1 MTPEEHDMTQS
12 DTRSLTEIRRE
23 TEQTR
28 AALST
33 TVDELRGTVSDRAA
47 DIKSRLQPEAL
58 KAEVSSYIKSRGER
72 LLQDMTEAARRNP
85 MQAVAVGASVAYPA
99 IKIARAIPLPILMIG
114 AGLFLAGSKTGQ
126 ELTQKA
132 SDMASDAAE
141 EASRRVDDIRTKA
154 ADISDQTMQAMS
166 DMRDR
171 AGETIDR
178 AGEALS
184 GMARQ
189 ASDQTNAIATDASQ
203 IAGHSA
209 DTIQAAASQVTG
221 AMRGAQTRV
230 SESGRELFAAAREH
244 LSEAGDNLS
253 EVGQKAA
260 DTVRG
265 SIQRNPMLIAG
276 LGLLVGGL
284 IASVLPKS
292 ETESNLVGEA
302 SNKVKRKAREAA
314 AAGFESAKSATGEIF
329 ANVAQQASAE
339 GLTPDAMAEGAQ
351 DIRER
356 VQRVAERAVTTAF
369 DPDAQD
375 EEHDHDK
382 SNQNEGIG
390 GGQQNG

>member
-1 MTPEEHDMTQS
+1 
-12 DTRSLTEIRRE
+12 
-23 TEQTR
+23 
-28 AALST
+28 
-33 TVDELRGTVSDRAA
+33 
-47 DIKSRLQPEAL
+47 
-58 KAEVSSYIKSRGER
+58 
-72 LLQDMTEAARRNP
+72 
-85 MQAVAVGASVAYPA
+85 
-99 IKIARAIPLPILMIG
+99 
-114 AGLFLAGSKTGQ
+114 
-126 ELTQKA
+126 
-132 SDMASDAAE
+132 
-141 EASRRVDDIRTKA
+141 
-154 ADISDQTMQAMS
+154 
-166 DMRDR
+166 
-171 AGETIDR
+171 
-178 AGEALS
+178 
-184 GMARQ
+184 MARQ

-244 LSEAGDNLS
+244 LSEAGENLS

>member
-265 SIQRNPMLIAG
+265 SIQKNPMLIAG

>member
-171 AGETIDR
+171 AGETIGR

-265 SIQRNPMLIAG
+265 SIQKNPMLIAG

-314 AAGFESAKSATGEIF
+314 AAGFCRRADPRCHGRGCPGYS
-329 ANVAQQASAE
+329 
-339 GLTPDAMAEGAQ
+339 GA
-351 DIRER
+351 R
-356 VQRVAERAVTTAF
+356 TACRRTRS
-369 DPDAQD
+369 DD
-375 EEHDHDK
+375 
-382 SNQNEGIG
+382 GI
-390 GGQQNG
+390 